1 MHVTAKVSGYHPAT
15 GLNLVKGEEYT
26 IDPAAFSDHIFQ
38 KRGDKTAVTD
48 SRSPVPGPQNTDEG
62 GN

>member
-26 IDPAAFSDHIFQ
+26 IDPAAFAPDIFDAKFEDDDLSKPKNTKFKTDHL
-38 KRGDKTAVTD
+38 
-48 SRSPVPGPQNTDEG
+48 
-62 GN
+62 

>member
-26 IDPAAFSDHIFQ
+26 IDPAAFSDQVFQ
-38 KRGDKTAVTD
+38 LKTKPT
-48 SRSPVPGPQNTDEG
+48 EG
-62 GN
+62 RK